1 MSSFDHKT
9 ALTAIPHKPGV
20 YQYYDA
26 DDVLIYIGKA
36 KDLRNRV
43 GSYFNQENNQFNGK
57 TRVLVSKI
65 RRISFTIVD
74 TEIDAWLLENSLI
87 KKHQPRYNI
96 MLKDDKTYPWIVI
109 KNERF
114 PRIFWTRRKIKDGSK
129 YLGPYPSVSMMH
141 SILGLIKETY
151 LLRNCNLNLSEANIN
166 AGKFKVC
173 LEYQIGNCK
182 GPCEN
187 YQNEEDYNQSIEEI
201 KDILSGK
208 TGQVIK
214 QLKEDINDAASKLNF
229 ELAYK
234 LQRKYDLLEKYQS
247 KSTVVNSSITDV
259 DVFSIAS
266 DEKFGFVNYLKVV
279 NGSITQTQ
287 TIELKKKLDETDE
300 ELLSIAISEFRS
312 RFESSSK
319 EIIVPFEIALN
330 DDFVKFTVP
339 KQGEKKKL
347 LELSQKNVMFF
358 KKDKIEQYEKLNPD
372 LRTERLLTQMQK
384 DLRLNELPKHIECF
398 DNSNFQG
405 KYPVSAIVVFKDAKP
420 SKKDYRHFNVKTVE
434 GPNDFATMEEA
445 VYRRYKRML
454 DEEGTLPQLIIID
467 GGKGQ
472 LSSAVSSLKK
482 LGIEKRV
489 TIIGIAKRLE
499 ELYYPGDSFPL
510 YLDKKSETLKI
521 IQQLRDEAHRFG
533 ITFHRKK
540 RDQGTLKTEL
550 ELIPGIGKTTADRL
564 LVKFKSVKKI
574 KEASEKDLSEV
585 LNKKQMQ
592 TLSNFFNEQK
602 EIS

>member
-1 MSSFDHKT
+1 MSSFDYKK
-9 ALTAIPHKPGV
+9 ALTDIPHKPGV
-20 YQYYDA
+20 YQYF
-26 DDVLIYIGKA
+26 DVEDTLIYIGKA

-43 GSYFNQENNQFNGK
+43 GSYFNKDNQFNGK

-96 MLKDDKTYPWIVI
+96 MLKDDKTYPWIII
-109 KNERF
+109 KKEQF
-114 PRIFWTRRKIKDGSK
+114 PRVYWTRNYVKDGST
-129 YLGPYPSVSMMH
+129 YFGPYASVGMMH
-141 SILGLIKETY
+141 TILDLIKETY
-151 LLRNCNLNLSEANIN
+151 TLRTCNLPLTPQNISE
-166 AGKFKVC
+166 GKFKVC

-182 GPCEN
+182 GPCQN
-187 YQNEEDYNQSIEEI
+187 YQSKEDYDQNIEEI
-201 KDILSGK
+201 KDILNGK
-208 TGQVIK
+208 IGNVIREVKQVVK
-214 QLKEDINDAASKLNF
+214 NASEDLNF
-229 ELAYK
+229 ELAHSYQKK
-234 LQRKYDLLEKYQS
+234 LVVLEKYQS
-247 KSTVVNSSITDV
+247 KSTVVNSAITNIDV
-259 DVFSIAS
+259 VSIAS
-266 DEKFGFVNYLKVV
+266 DERYAFVNYLKVM
-279 NGSITQTQ
+279 NGSIIQTQ
-287 TIELKKKLDETDE
+287 TIEIKKRLDETDE
-300 ELLSIAISEFRS
+300 ELLTIAITEFRTKFKS
-312 RFESSSK
+312 TSK
-319 EIIVPFEIALN
+319 EIVVPFAIPLVDENLKLIVPKL
-330 DDFVKFTVP
+330 
-339 KQGEKKKL
+339 GEKKKL
-347 LELSQKNVMFF
+347 LELSEKNVLFF
-358 KKDKIEQYEKLNPD
+358 KREKLNQYEKLNPD
-372 LRTERLLTQMQK
+372 LRTDRILSQMQK
-384 DLRLNELPKHIECF
+384 DLRLTQLPQHIECF

-482 LGIEKRV
+482 LGIDKKV
-489 TIIGIAKRLE
+489 TVIGIAKRLE

-550 ELIPGIGKTTADRL
+550 EIIPGIGKSTADKL
-564 LVKFKSVKKI
+564 LVRFKSVKKI
-574 KEASEKDLSEV
+574 KEASEDELAQV
-585 LNKKQMQ
+585 LNKKQML
-592 TLSNFFNEQK
+592 TLSNYFKQQDQNL
-602 EIS
+602 S